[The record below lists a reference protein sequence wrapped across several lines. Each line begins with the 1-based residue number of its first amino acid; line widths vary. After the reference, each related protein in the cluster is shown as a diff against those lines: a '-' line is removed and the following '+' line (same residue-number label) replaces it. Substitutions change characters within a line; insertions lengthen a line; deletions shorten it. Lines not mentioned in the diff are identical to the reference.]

1 MSIKV
6 TRFVNTFP
14 PVRIRLSPYRKS
26 PINIKEGRYF
36 HALDLE
42 IRFRSFGLA
51 ITVSWCS

>member
-6 TRFVNTFP
+6 TRFVNMFP